1 MQNLFIHKELI
12 KKRSQTIK
20 RIREFFWEND
30 FLEIE
35 TPILVKLPGQEPN
48 LDVFKTEFKSPANEM
63 DNNQISNSNNKK
75 NTAEEMY
82 LITSPEYAM
91 KKLLVAGFE
100 RIFQITKSFRNKET
114 ESQLHN
120 PEFTILEW
128 YRANAG
134 YREIMKDT
142 ENLIFEMTK
151 FCYGNGTLP
160 YQGYKIDTTPPWPR
174 LRVFDAFEKYA
185 GISGNV
191 LVDPEKLRAAVKA
204 KGYKLSSDS
213 SYEDLFFIVFLNE
226 IEQKLGHEKPI
237 ILYDYPAQMAALAT
251 VRSEA
256 DVAFAERFEVY
267 CAGIELCNAFNELTD
282 PVEQRRRLEKEQ
294 KIRKQMGKDC
304 YEIDQSFIR
313 ALECGMP
320 PSGGIALGVDRLI
333 MLLTDTPD
341 IRDVITFPF
350 KDP

>member
-1 MQNLFIHKELI
+1 MFKHEDYKERI
-12 KKRSQTIK
+12 KKRSQIIK
-20 RIREFFWEND
+20 TIREFFWERN

-48 LDVFKTEFKSPANEM
+48 LDVFKTKFVSIPGPAGATFEH
-63 DNNQISNSNNKK
+63 D
-75 NTAEEMY
+75 MY

-91 KKLLVAGFE
+91 KKLLAAGFE

-128 YRANAG
+128 YRANAD
-134 YREIMKDT
+134 YREIMQDT
-142 ENLIFEMTK
+142 ESLIFEMTK
-151 FCYGNGTLP
+151 FCYGGAILP
-160 YQGYKIDTTPPWPR
+160 YQGHKIDTTPPWPR
-174 LRVFDAFEKYA
+174 LRVFNAFERYA
-185 GISGNV
+185 GIDRNT
-191 LVDPEKLRAAVKA
+191 LVGTEKLRVAVKA
-204 KGYKLSSDS
+204 KGYKLNPDA

-226 IEQKLGHEKPI
+226 IEQKLGHEKPL
-237 ILYDYPAQMAALAT
+237 ILYDYPEQMAALAT
-251 VRSEA
+251 VRSENGTF
-256 DVAFAERFEVY
+256 FAERFEVY

-294 KIRKQMGKDC
+294 KIRKQIGKDC
-304 YEIDQSFIR
+304 YEIDRSFIR

-320 PSGGIALGVDRLI
+320 PAGGIALGVDRLI

-341 IRDVITFPF
+341 INDVLAFPF
-350 KDP
+350 KDL